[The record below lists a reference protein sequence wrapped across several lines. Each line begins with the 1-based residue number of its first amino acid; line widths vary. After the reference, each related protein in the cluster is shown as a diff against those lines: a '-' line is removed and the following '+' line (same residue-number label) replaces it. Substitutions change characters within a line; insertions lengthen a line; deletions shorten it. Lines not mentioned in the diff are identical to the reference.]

1 MKHFSTTKI
10 IWAYDMICKFIQ
22 KFGLF
27 IFWNCL
33 DEETRQ
39 KTIKEHRYTK
49 MNINHIDNVAKKAE
63 DFEQEYLS
71 LSKKIID
78 LKNKVEHIK
87 DVEHIKSEL
96 NSLVE
101 EIKANV

>member
-1 MKHFSTTKI
+1 MKNGYMIMKHFSTTKI

-49 MNINHIDNVAKKAE
+49 MNINHIDNVVKKAE
-63 DFEQEYLS
+63 DFEQEYSS
-71 LSKKIID
+71 LVKKVID
-78 LKNKVEHIK
+78 LKNKVDHIK
-87 DVEHIKSEL
+87 DV
-96 NSLVE
+96 LV
-101 EIKANV
+101 ILSFLIS

>member
-1 MKHFSTTKI
+1 MFCKI
-10 IWAYDMICKFIQ
+10 VQ
-22 KFGLF
+22 KIGLF

-33 DEETRQ
+33 DEETRD

-49 MNINHIDNVAKKAE
+49 MNINHIDNVVKKAE

-71 LSKKIID
+71 LVKKVID